1 MGNNGGKYNINKI
14 KKIFT
19 GEEKPT
25 KRKIMGG
32 MKAITKKKEKTKS
45 LNIISNLSASQT
57 KYLGT
62 ESFVQLVTCVNNRN
76 LVW

>member
-14 KKIFT
+14 KQIFT

-32 MKAITKKKEKTKS
+32 MKAITKKRKQ
-45 LNIISNLSASQT
+45 NL
-57 KYLGT
+57 
-62 ESFVQLVTCVNNRN
+62 
-76 LVW
+76 

>member
-32 MKAITKKKEKTKS
+32 MKAITKKRENK
-45 LNIISNLSASQT
+45 IC
-57 KYLGT
+57 KYNT
-62 ESFVQLVTCVNNRN
+62 QLVSITD
-76 LVW
+76 

>member
-1 MGNNGGKYNINKI
+1 MGNNGGKYNINK
-14 KKIFT
+14 KNLY
-19 GEEKPT
+19 
-25 KRKIMGG
+25 MGG
-32 MKAITKKKEKTKS
+32 KTNQKKKNGRNESHHKKEKTKS
-45 LNIISNLSASQT
+45 VNIIPNLSASQT

>member
-1 MGNNGGKYNINKI
+1 MGNNGGKYNINKR

-32 MKAITKKKEKTKS
+32 MKAITKKKRKQ
-45 LNIISNLSASQT
+45 NL
-57 KYLGT
+57 
-62 ESFVQLVTCVNNRN
+62 
-76 LVW
+76 